1 MLITVAMVVMALL
14 IWEVAKETIED
25 DERGEE

>member
-1 MLITVAMVVMALL
+1 MFITVAMVLMALL

-25 DERGEE
+25 DERGE

>member
-1 MLITVAMVVMALL
+1 MLITVAMVIMALL

-25 DERGEE
+25 DERGE